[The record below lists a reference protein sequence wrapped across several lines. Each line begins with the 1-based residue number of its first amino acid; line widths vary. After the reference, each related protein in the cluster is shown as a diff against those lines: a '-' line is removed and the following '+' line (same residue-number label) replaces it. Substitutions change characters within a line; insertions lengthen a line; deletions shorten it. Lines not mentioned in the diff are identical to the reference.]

1 MADLPTSHTTKDPS
15 IFAGEFASKLSTLT
29 STIKETF
36 PAIDKA
42 SSYANK
48 LASAFNETSMSVA
61 EFADKIYEMGKDMA
75 KVVGQIKA
83 TREELIETVSTT
95 LGSYESFLKDQS
107 KQLARFQSDLS
118 DFVRTLA
125 NESMRLG
132 GALSES
138 SSKYREYRKTLA
150 KLEEIVRSVLSGTI
164 PDNVDEVVRSFQE
177 MSQAIKERTGSQ
189 EGLVTASEDS
199 IEMVKDLKN
208 EALELSKGAEA
219 LIEVGTR
226 SSTAIQGIKN
236 SLKSYL
242 QSVAGLTKHN
252 KALEGQYGLLE
263 KRIEELSTRN
273 LVAKESIIK
282 LIEDLDE
289 LKRVADDVAELV
301 KEYTKSTTEFVVW
314 QHMANDSFKRFSE
327 KMSQLPKP
335 VQTAAMA
342 IGKLAFNVITLAR
355 SIVAGVGPVIDAV
368 GSLRKFI
375 ESLLEMGKS
384 STALITGI
392 ITLLYAF
399 YEAGMRVIRLTTEV
413 TKSFGEYVFGLKDV
427 RKVALDLIGSWASMI
442 YTVET
447 VAKAVGDVINVFMP
461 LGETFESLTKRG
473 ISGIVSFSMTIDR
486 FARAIGTTA
495 SELSARLV
503 KFASYFGYNL
513 QEIIR
518 RGYKGAHDIL
528 QMYSNFAGYIL
539 RKIRLTM
546 TEVMQIFGG
555 VFERIMW
562 MGSRFSDINS
572 QLMGNVVSAI
582 AAVGKRFSLTV
593 EHSRKL
599 AEQFAEVI
607 GGTTW
612 DMYAGVLAATGRWT
626 GTLDEMV
633 HKALVTTPFEKARE
647 TAAFFMDIA
656 KYSAGLKDTWMAF
669 VPQFREIIRRFPE
682 ETDVLREAVET
693 WVQNRNIDFREAL
706 ARSGLS
712 VDKID
717 EMMLVMDSLGNPL
730 QTLVILV
737 KRILDKLTLIIGKL
751 SSSLLMGVARIGR

>member
-1 MADLPTSHTTKDPS
+1 MVDPSVSHTTKDPS
-15 IFAGEFASKLSTLT
+15 IPASELASKLSVLT

-36 PAIDKA
+36 PVIDKA

-48 LASAFNETSMSVA
+48 LASAFSETSMSA
-61 EFADKIYEMGKDMA
+61 TEFADKIYKMGEDMT
-75 KVVGQIKA
+75 KVIGQI
-83 TREELIETVSTT
+83 ETARKKLVETISTA
-95 LGSYESFLKDQS
+95 LSGYESFLKDQS
-107 KQLARFQSDLS
+107 KRLTEFKFDLS
-118 DFVRTLA
+118 SFVGILA
-125 NESMRLG
+125 NESRRLNG
-132 GALSES
+132 VLSES
-138 SSKYREYRKTLA
+138 SDKYREYRKTLS

-164 PDNVDEVVRSFQE
+164 PDNVNEVVRSFQE
-177 MSQAIKERTGSQ
+177 MSRSIQESTGKQ
-189 EGLVTASEDS
+189 IGLVVANENG
-199 IEMVKDLKN
+199 IEMVRDLRD
-208 EALELSKGAEA
+208 EAAKLSKEAEV
-219 LIEVGTR
+219 LITVSEE
-226 SSTAIQGIKN
+226 SNKKIQEIKN
-236 SLKSYL
+236 SLRNYL
-242 QSVAGLTKHN
+242 QSVAGLTKYN
-252 KALEGQYGLLE
+252 KVLEGQYDALK
-263 KRIEELSTRN
+263 KRIEELSVKN
-273 LVAKESIIK
+273 LVTKESITK
-282 LIEDLDE
+282 LVEDLDE
-289 LKRVADDVAELV
+289 LKKVADNVAELV

-335 VQTAAMA
+335 IQTVATAV
-342 IGKLAFNVITLAR
+342 GKFALNIITLAR
-355 SIVAGVGPVIDAV
+355 SIVAGAGPIVDAAK
-368 GSLRKFI
+368 SLKGFI
-375 ESLLEMGKS
+375 EQLLEIKKV
-384 STALITGI
+384 STAVVTMI
-392 ITLLYAF
+392 ITILYAL
-399 YEAGMRVIRLTTEV
+399 YEAGMRVTKLTAEV
-413 TKSFGEYVFGLKDV
+413 TKSFGEYVFGLRDV
-427 RKVALDLIGSWASMI
+427 REFTLDLMGSWASMI
-442 YTVET
+442 YSIET
-447 VAKAVGDVINVFMP
+447 VSKAVSDVINVFMP
-461 LGETFESLTKRG
+461 LGETFESLTRRG
-473 ISGIVSFSMTIDR
+473 IGGIVSFSMTIDR

-495 SELSARLV
+495 GELSTRLV
-503 KFASYFGYNL
+503 KFASYFGYSL

-582 AAVGKRFSLTV
+582 ATVGKRFSLTV

-656 KYSAGLKDTWMAF
+656 KHSAGLKDTWMAF

-682 ETDVLREAVET
+682 EVDVLREAVET
-693 WVQNRNIDFREAL
+693 WVQNRNVDFREAL

-730 QTLVILV
+730 QTLIILV

-751 SSSLLMGVARIGR
+751 SSPLLMGLARIGR